1 MKLRTKLSLYS
12 TLSKL
17 IVLVAFIIIVP
28 LIVSIV
34 STQHTDNRLQN
45 MKDKV
50 IKLVD
55 KVGIKEFLQEEED
68 SVYADYNILK
78 EEYIVIEATEKVIPA
93 VQFENTERVWEGGT
107 VNYRVLNVTFIY
119 GGHLYLLEI
128 GKSLVLVKELNGVL
142 QKVAFFVLIIS
153 FAITILLNVGYS
165 NYLLRP
171 FHMIIEKKLKNVY
184 HPEKFNFE
192 TIPTTTSDFI
202 YLDQTINEMMR
213 KIRDAFSREKEFISN
228 VSHELMTP
236 ISVLQTRF
244 ENMLAEGRLDEETSL
259 KIIESLK
266 TLNRLKKITNTLL
279 LISRIENE
287 QYLKND
293 NLSLKSLAEEVF
305 SEIEERFTEKNIEAS
320 IRFKDDFIFRSC
332 NHDLLFTLLFNLVNN
347 AIKYN
352 KENGKIFVNGYY
364 SGNNFVLEVEDT
376 GIGIPL
382 EQRSHI
388 FSRFKRLNSNSTEGY
403 GLGLPIVQTIA
414 EFRDIQVFVNSE
426 PGKGSIFK
434 LIISN
439 TDKNNS

>member
-17 IVLVAFIIIVP
+17 IVLVAFLIIVP
-28 LIVSIV
+28 MIVSIV
-34 STQHTDNRLQN
+34 STHHTDSRLQN
-45 MKDKV
+45 MKEKV

-55 KVGIKEFLQEEED
+55 KVGIKNFLQEEQD
-68 SVYADYNILK
+68 SVFADYNILK

-93 VQFENTERVWEGGT
+93 TQFENTERIIEGET
-107 VNYRVLNVTFIY
+107 VEYRVLNVTFIHA
-119 GGHLYLLEI
+119 GHLYLLEI
-128 GKSLVLVKELNGVL
+128 GKSLEVVKELNGVL

-153 FAITILLNVGYS
+153 FAITILLNIGYS
-165 NYLLRP
+165 NYLLKP
-171 FHMIIEKKLKNVY
+171 FHMMIERKLKNVY

-192 TIPTTTSDFI
+192 TIPTTTTDFI
-202 YLDQTINEMMR
+202 YLDQTINEMMH
-213 KIRDAFSREKEFISN
+213 KIKDVFGREKEFISN
-228 VSHELMTP
+228 VSHELLTP

-244 ENMLAEGRLDEETSL
+244 ENMLTENKLDEESSL

-293 NLSLKSLAEEVF
+293 TLGFESLAAEVV
-305 SEIEERFTEKNIEAS
+305 SEIEERFTEKNIQATVD
-320 IRFKDDFIFRSC
+320 FKEDYVMQHC

-352 KENGKIFVNGYY
+352 KQDGKIFIRGYY
-364 SGNNFVLEVEDT
+364 SGNNYVVEVEDT
-376 GIGIPL
+376 GIGIPA
-382 EQRSHI
+382 EQRSTI
-388 FSRFKRLNSNSTEGY
+388 FSRFKRLNSNGTEGY

-414 EFRDIQVFVNSE
+414 EFHDIQVFVNSE
-426 PGKGSIFK
+426 PGQGSVFK
-434 LIISN
+434 LIIPVPLLEIN
-439 TDKNNS
+439 

>member
-28 LIVSIV
+28 MIVSIV

-68 SVYADYNILK
+68 SVFADYNILK
-78 EEYIVIEATEKVIPA
+78 EEYIVIEATEKVIPTT
-93 VQFENTERVWEGGT
+93 QFENTERIIEGET
-107 VNYRVLNVTFIY
+107 VNYRVLNVTFIHA
-119 GGHLYLLEI
+119 GHLYLLEI
-128 GKSLVLVKELNGVL
+128 GKSLVVVKELNGVL

-153 FAITILLNVGYS
+153 FAITILMNVGYS

-192 TIPTTTSDFI
+192 TIPTTTTDFI

-213 KIRDAFSREKEFISN
+213 KIKDAFTRERDFISN

-244 ENMLAEGRLDEETSL
+244 ENMLSEGRLDEENSIKL
-259 KIIESLK
+259 IESLK

-293 NLSLKSLAEEVF
+293 SLSLESLAAEVV
-305 SEIEERFTEKNIEAS
+305 SEIEERFTEKNIQATVD
-320 IRFKDDFIFRSC
+320 FKEDFTLKSC
-332 NHDLLFTLLFNLVNN
+332 NHDLMFTLMFNLVNN

-352 KENGKIFVNGYY
+352 KENGKIFIRGYF
-364 SGNNFVLEVEDT
+364 SGNNYIVEVEDT
-376 GIGIPL
+376 GIGIPQ
-382 EQRSHI
+382 EQRNHI
-388 FSRFKRLNSNSTEGY
+388 FSRFKRLNANGTEGY

-414 EFRDIQVFVNSE
+414 EFHDIQVFVSSE
-426 PGKGSIFK
+426 PGKGSTFK
-434 LIISN
+434 LIIPN
-439 TDKNNS
+439 PDIKNV